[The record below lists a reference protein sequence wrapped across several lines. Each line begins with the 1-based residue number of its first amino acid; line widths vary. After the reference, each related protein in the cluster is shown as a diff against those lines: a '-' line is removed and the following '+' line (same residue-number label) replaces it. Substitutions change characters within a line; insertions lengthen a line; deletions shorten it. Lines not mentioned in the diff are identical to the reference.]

1 MVINRETFRKSE
13 RLCSTK
19 IITELFE
26 NGNVFHT
33 SHFKVLWIIS
43 PVILP
48 SPAQVALSVPKK
60 IFRLAVSRNTI
71 KRRFREAYRRK
82 KLKLYEHL
90 RSKDVQLAFM
100 VIYRQSGIPEYPIM
114 EKSVDDII
122 ETLCKHIG

>member
-71 KRRFREAYRRK
+71 KRRFREAYRKK

-100 VIYRQSGIPEYPIM
+100 AIYRQNGIPEYPII

-122 ETLCKHIG
+122 ETLCQHIG

>member
-71 KRRFREAYRRK
+71 KRRFREAYRKK